1 MRDNSIETPCR
12 QSVVENFP
20 GPDALTRD
28 VDLAVP

>member
-12 QSVVENFP
+12 QSAVENFLC
-20 GPDALTRD
+20 PDALTRA